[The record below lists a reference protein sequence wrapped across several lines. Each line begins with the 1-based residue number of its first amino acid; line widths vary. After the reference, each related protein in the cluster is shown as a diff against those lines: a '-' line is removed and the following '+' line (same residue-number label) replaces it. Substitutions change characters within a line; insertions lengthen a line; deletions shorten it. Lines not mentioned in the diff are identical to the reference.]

1 MLLLVMNAER
11 EDRFDLGEKFFV
23 GFGKEIVDVGIDRGT
38 IAMRFFNRR
47 PLDQSAQIAA
57 VHIARGIII

>member
-1 MLLLVMNAER
+1 MLLLVVNAER
-11 EDRFDLGEKFFV
+11 KDRLDRGEKFFV

-47 PLDQSAQIAA
+47 P
-57 VHIARGIII
+57 